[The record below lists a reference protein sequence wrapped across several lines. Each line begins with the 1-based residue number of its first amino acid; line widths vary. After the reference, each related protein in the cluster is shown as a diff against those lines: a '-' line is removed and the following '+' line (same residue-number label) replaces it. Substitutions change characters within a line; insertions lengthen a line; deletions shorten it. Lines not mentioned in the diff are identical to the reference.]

1 MSPSQRRLIAVP
13 GVSPGRGLL
22 IPLGYLHPDKCEHNE
37 VQSHSPWTLDG
48 FRRYAHARV
57 IADLKNMADC
67 MKSEHWLKASEKAK
81 TKTRTTATRLQE
93 TPEKR

>member
-1 MSPSQRRLIAVP
+1 M
-13 GVSPGRGLL
+13 G
-22 IPLGYLHPDKCEHNE
+22 KCAHSE
-37 VQSHSPWTLDG
+37 VQSHPPWTLDG

-57 IADLKNMADC
+57 ITDFKNMANYRY